1 MKLIKR
7 FKPSKALFVTA
18 KNVRRVNGELISRP
32 GALVVNAPQKVLRI
46 VQETTFS
53 AKDIDLIGR
62 DVMREHAIK

>member
-1 MKLIKR
+1 MKLIKH
-7 FKPSKALFVTA
+7 FKPSKAVFVTA

-32 GALVVNAPQKVLRI
+32 DVLVVNAPQKVLRI
-46 VQETTFS
+46 VQETRFS